1 MNETTSEMGMTEP
14 VETGRQTGR
23 HGALGQVRWL
33 WISAAVIVFDQI
45 TKLLISHHMG
55 LFDSIGLTPFL
66 RLTLLH
72 NSGAAFS
79 FLSQASGWQRWFFI
93 GLGLVVSIVILL
105 WLRKLPRKR
114 RRLLGIG
121 LALVLGGAL
130 GNVIDR
136 VAYGYVIDF
145 IDFFY
150 HGWNFPPFN
159 VADSSITVGAIL
171 VIIDTL
177 LASRQQSGSIPQG

>member
-1 MNETTSEMGMTEP
+1 MAEP
-14 VETGRQTGR
+14 EATGR
-23 HGALGQVRWL
+23 HGARGQVRWL
-33 WISAAVIVFDQI
+33 WISAAVIVLDQVVKI
-45 TKLLISHHMG
+45 LISHHMG
-55 LFDSIGLTPFL
+55 LFNSIRLTPFL
-66 RLTLLH
+66 RLKLLH

-79 FLSQASGWQRWFFI
+79 FLSQAAGWQRWFFI
-93 GLGLVVSIVILL
+93 ALGLVVSVIILL
-105 WLRKLPRKR
+105 WLRKLPRR
-114 RRLLGIG
+114 SRRLLGIG

-150 HGWNFPPFN
+150 RNWHFPSFN
-159 VADSSITVGAIL
+159 IADSAITVGAIL

-177 LASRQQSGSIPQG
+177 FAGHDSGKPAQ

>member
-1 MNETTSEMGMTEP
+1 MNETTSEINVAEP
-14 VETGRQTGR
+14 KATGR

-33 WISAAVIVFDQI
+33 WISAAVIAFDQI
-45 TKLLISHHMG
+45 TKILISGHMG
-55 LFDSIGLTPFL
+55 LFDSIRLTSFL
-66 RLTLLH
+66 QLTLLH

-105 WLRKLPRKR
+105 WLRKLPRKS

-136 VAYGYVIDF
+136 VAYGYVVDF

-150 HGWNFPPFN
+150 NGWHFPPFN
-159 VADSSITVGAIL
+159 VADSAITVGAIM

-177 LASRQQSGSIPQG
+177 TLGRKAADH

>member
-1 MNETTSEMGMTEP
+1 MTDAASESVVTEP
-14 VETGRQTGR
+14 DETGR

-33 WISAAVIVFDQI
+33 WIAAAVIVVDQV
-45 TKLLISHHMG
+45 TKLLISHHMS
-55 LFDSIGLTPFL
+55 LFDSIRLLPFL
-66 RLTLLH
+66 QLTLLH

-105 WLRKLPRKR
+105 WLRRLPRKS

-136 VAYGYVIDF
+136 AAYGYVIDF

-150 HGWNFPPFN
+150 ANWHFPSFN
-159 VADSSITVGAIL
+159 IADSAITVGAIL

-177 LASRQQSGSIPQG
+177 ITGRKSTG

>member
-1 MNETTSEMGMTEP
+1 MNESTPEMGMAEP
-14 VETGRQTGR
+14 VETGR

-33 WISAAVIVFDQI
+33 WISAAVIVFDQL
-45 TKLLISHHMG
+45 TKILISHHMG
-55 LFDSIGLTPFL
+55 LFDSIRLTSFL
-66 RLTLLH
+66 QLTLLH

-79 FLSQASGWQRWFFI
+79 FLSQASGWQRWFFV

-105 WLRKLPRKR
+105 WLRRLPRKD

-150 HGWNFPPFN
+150 NGWHFWPFN
-159 VADSSITVGAIL
+159 VADSAITVGAIL
-171 VIIDTL
+171 VVIDTL
-177 LASRQQSGSIPQG
+177 TAGRKAA